1 MEDRMEED
9 RSDPRMVSNLV
20 ASDEPVGDE
29 SIVGVIQG
37 DIIGYSGRT
46 AIGIPTLSEKLID

>member
-9 RSDPRMVSNLV
+9 RGDPRMVSDLISGN
-20 ASDEPVGDE
+20 EPVGDE
-29 SIVGVIQG
+29 SIVRVIQG

-46 AIGIPTLSEKLID
+46 AIRVLTLSKELID